1 MVKPISENEPT
12 PPETSEPYCL
22 SMASNSCAG
31 ALVFPSSGSSSE
43 LTKILL
49 FHFGPSDCARK
60 SVLHGVE
67 QAQYLTRSSRLSFC
81 AAFRITSASGGVKLS
96 TTAPFGPAALTSS
109 VATESALVI
118 GTFVVKSW
126 IGTPLALARVFGPA
140 AM

>member
-22 SMASNSCAG
+22 SMASNSSAG

-60 SVLHGVE
+60 SVSHGVE
-67 QAQYLTRSSRLSFC
+67 QPHDLTLSSMFSFC
-81 AAFRITSASGGVKLS
+81 AASRMTSASGGVKLRI
-96 TTAPFGPAALTSS
+96 TEPFLPAALTREI
-109 VATESALVI
+109 ATEFASETGTLVVMSVI
-118 GTFVVKSW
+118 GT
-126 IGTPLALARVFGPA
+126 PAALASAFGPA